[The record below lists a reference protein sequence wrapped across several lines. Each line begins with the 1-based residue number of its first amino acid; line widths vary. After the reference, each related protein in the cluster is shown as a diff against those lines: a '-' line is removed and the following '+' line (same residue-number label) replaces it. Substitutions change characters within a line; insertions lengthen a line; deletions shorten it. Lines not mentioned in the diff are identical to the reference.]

1 MKKLGLK
8 LSDIRKNMESVFRDL
23 SAVTGHEDIDITK
36 EHHQSSVI
44 PTPKSEA
51 SNEEVLVCWGGVA
64 AASSADELTPNDFD
78 AGLLLTGHAEP
89 EVTGAIILTMCDR
102 LLRLSVDAG
111 AFPDIRV
118 PMSMLASSLIPDVFD
133 DDDDDDDDDDRCGHA

>member
-1 MKKLGLK
+1 MKLK
-8 LSDIRKNMESVFRDL
+8 LSAVRQMMQEVFRDL
-23 SAVTGHEDIDITK
+23 SAVTGHADVDLTK
-36 EHHQSSVI
+36 EQRHSSVI

-102 LLRLSVDAG
+102 LLKLSVDAG

-118 PMSMLASSLIPDVFD
+118 PLAMLASSIIPDMS
-133 DDDDDDDDDDRCGHA
+133 DDDRCGHA

>member
-8 LSDIRKNMESVFRDL
+8 LSDIRSMMEATYRRIGS
-23 SAVTGHEDIDITK
+23 VTGHVDVDLTK
-36 EHHQSSVI
+36 EQHHSRTI

-51 SNEEVLVCWGGVA
+51 SNEEVLVCWGAVS
-64 AASSADELTPNDFD
+64 AASSADDLTPNDFD

-102 LLRLSVDAG
+102 LLKVGVEAG
-111 AFPDIRV
+111 AFPDISV
-118 PMSMLASSLIPDVFD
+118 SLAMLASSIIPDMS
-133 DDDDDDDDDDRCGHA
+133 DDDRCGHA

>member
-1 MKKLGLK
+1 MKKLELK
-8 LSDIRKNMESVFRDL
+8 LSDIRKKMESVFRDL
-23 SAVTGHEDIDITK
+23 SAVTGHADIDLTK
-36 EHHQSSVI
+36 EQRHSSVI

-64 AASSADELTPNDFD
+64 AASSADELTMDDFD

-102 LLRLSVDAG
+102 LLKLGVDAG
-111 AFPDIRV
+111 AFPNVSV
-118 PMSMLASSLIPDVFD
+118 PLAMLASSLIPDMSD
-133 DDDDDDDDDDRCGHA
+133 DDDDADRCGHA

>member
-1 MKKLGLK
+1 MKKPELK
-8 LSDIRKNMESVFRDL
+8 LADIRKKMENVFRDL
-23 SAVTGHEDIDITK
+23 SAVTGHADVDITK
-36 EHHQSSVI
+36 EQRQSSVI
-44 PTPKSEA
+44 PMPKHEA
-51 SNEEVLVCWGGVA
+51 TNEEVLVAWGGVA

-102 LLRLSVDAG
+102 LLKLSVDAG

-118 PMSMLASSLIPDVFD
+118 PLAMLASNLIPDMS
-133 DDDDDDDDDDRCGHA
+133 DDDDDDDRCGHA

>member
-1 MKKLGLK
+1 MK
-8 LSDIRKNMESVFRDL
+8 LSDIRKKMESVFRDL
-23 SAVTGHEDIDITK
+23 SAATGHADIDITK
-36 EHHQSSVI
+36 EHHHSSVI

-64 AASSADELTPNDFD
+64 AASSAADMTPDDFD

-89 EVTGAIILTMCDR
+89 EVTGAIILSMCDR
-102 LLRLSVDAG
+102 LLKLSVEAG

-118 PMSMLASSLIPDVFD
+118 PLTILASSLIPEMS
-133 DDDDDDDDDDRCGHA
+133 DDDDDDRCGHA

>member
-1 MKKLGLK
+1 MK
-8 LSDIRKNMESVFRDL
+8 LSDIRKKMESVFRDL
-23 SAVTGHEDIDITK
+23 SAATGHADSDITK
-36 EHHQSSVI
+36 EHHHSSVI

-102 LLRLSVDAG
+102 LLKLSVDAG

-118 PMSMLASSLIPDVFD
+118 PLTMLASSLIPDMFD
-133 DDDDDDDDDDRCGHA
+133 DGDDDRCGHA

>member
-1 MKKLGLK
+1 MKKIGLK
-8 LSDIRKNMESVFRDL
+8 LSDIRSVMEETYRHIGK
-23 SAVTGHEDIDITK
+23 VTGHDDVDLTK
-36 EHHQSSVI
+36 EQHHSSVI

-51 SNEEVLVCWGGVA
+51 SNEEVLVCWNAVS

-102 LLRLSVDAG
+102 LLKLGVEAG
-111 AFPDIRV
+111 AFHDIRV
-118 PMSMLASSLIPDVFD
+118 PLAMLASSLIPDMS
-133 DDDDDDDDDDRCGHA
+133 DDDRCGHV

>member
-1 MKKLGLK
+1 MKKIELK
-8 LSDIRKNMESVFRDL
+8 LSDIRSVMEETYRHIGK
-23 SAVTGHEDIDITK
+23 VTGNADVDLTK
-36 EHHQSSVI
+36 EQHHSSVI

-51 SNEEVLVCWGGVA
+51 SNEEVLVCWSAVS

-102 LLRLSVDAG
+102 LLKLSVEAG

-118 PMSMLASSLIPDVFD
+118 PLATLVSGLIPDMS
-133 DDDDDDDDDDRCGHA
+133 DDDRCGHA

>member
-1 MKKLGLK
+1 MKKIGLQ
-8 LSDIRKNMESVFRDL
+8 L
-23 SAVTGHEDIDITK
+23 SAIRELMEKTYQGIAKVTGHDDVDLTK
-36 EHHQSSVI
+36 DQHHSRTI

-78 AGLLLTGHAEP
+78 DGLLLTGHAEP
-89 EVTGAIILTMCDR
+89 EVTGAIILTLCDR
-102 LLRLSVDAG
+102 LLKVGVEAG

-118 PMSMLASSLIPDVFD
+118 PLATLVSGLIPDMS
-133 DDDDDDDDDDRCGHA
+133 DDDRCGHA

>member
-1 MKKLGLK
+1 MK
-8 LSDIRKNMESVFRDL
+8 LSDIRKQMESVFRDL
-23 SAVTGHEDIDITK
+23 SASTGHADIDITK
-36 EHHQSSVI
+36 EHRHSSVI
-44 PTPKSEA
+44 PTPKHEA
-51 SNEEVLVCWGGVA
+51 TNEEVLVCWSAVS

-102 LLRLSVDAG
+102 LLKLSVDAG

-118 PMSMLASSLIPDVFD
+118 PLAMLASSLITDMS
-133 DDDDDDDDDDRCGHA
+133 DDDDDDDDDRCGHA

>member
-1 MKKLGLK
+1 MKKIGLK
-8 LSDIRKNMESVFRDL
+8 LSDIRSVMEETYRHIGK
-23 SAVTGHEDIDITK
+23 VTGHDDVDLTK
-36 EHHQSSVI
+36 EQHHSRTI

-78 AGLLLTGHAEP
+78 TGLLLTGHAEP
-89 EVTGAIILTMCDR
+89 EVTGAIILTLCDR
-102 LLRLSVDAG
+102 LLKVSVEAG

-118 PMSMLASSLIPDVFD
+118 PLTILASSIIPDMS
-133 DDDDDDDDDDRCGHA
+133 DDDRCGHA